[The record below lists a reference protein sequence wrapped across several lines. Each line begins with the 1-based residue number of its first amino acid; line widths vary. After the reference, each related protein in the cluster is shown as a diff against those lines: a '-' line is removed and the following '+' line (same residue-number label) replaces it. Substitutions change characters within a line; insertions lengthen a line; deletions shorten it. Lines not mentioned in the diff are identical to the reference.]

1 MKRCV
6 DFEAAE
12 SSGDLILAALKP
24 QQVSVETKSFTLFS
38 ASNFTLRL
46 GLEIASLLPQSL
58 R

>member
-46 GLEIASLLPQSL
+46 GLEIA
-58 R
+58 